1 MDKSNHNQ
9 RQQGQPDTPKGQPD
23 TPNQGRHFHLKNGQ
37 LIPETEYQRRVR
49 EYRELVFENMPAN
62 KIHESRVMLET
73 TYLAAKETLQSPERE
88 VKQLR
93 ALFNSVITLHRYF
106 IAWEDSR
113 AKDMEWK
120 RSIEA
125 ALREAVTSQTNIL
138 QSMENKLDELLN
150 GKPESQG
157 EMLNLVMGTL
167 NDLRTRLEKVEA
179 SSMYRQPV
187 RPKQSE

>member
-9 RQQGQPDTPKGQPD
+9 RQQGQPD

-49 EYRELVFENMPAN
+49 QYRELVFENMPAN
-62 KIHESRVMLET
+62 KIRESQVTLET
-73 TYLAAKETLQSPERE
+73 KYLSAKETLQSPERE
-88 VKQLR
+88 AEQLR
-93 ALFNSVITLHRYF
+93 ALLDSIITLHRHF
-106 IAWEDSR
+106 IAWEDNR

-120 RSIEA
+120 RSIEV
-125 ALREAVTSQTNIL
+125 ALREAVTMQTNIL

-179 SSMYRQPV
+179 SSRHRQPV
-187 RPKQSE
+187 SPKRPE